1 MKQTPLYEKHMQL
14 NAKIIDFGGWA
25 MPVQYTS
32 VIEEHRST
40 RQAAGLFDICH
51 MGEIDV
57 KGAGAFDFLQLI
69 MSRNLEGQQAGS
81 MKLSVM
87 TTEQG
92 GIIDDLT
99 IYLISENR
107 YRIVTNAGTKDKDLT
122 WMLKIRDERGFTD
135 VEIIDMTDAI
145 GKVDIQGPL
154 SQSILQ
160 PFVPED
166 LSSLTYYHFR
176 ETTIADMPVLVSRSG
191 YTGEDGFEIYSNADA
206 IGVVWDMLLKGGG
219 EHGLKPVG
227 LGARDTLRL
236 ESGYLLYGNDMNE
249 NTMPIEVTYGW
260 ISNLEKDFI
269 GRDALKKQKEK
280 GLEKKLVGFE
290 MQDRGIARHGYK
302 VFKDGSEV
310 GEVTSGTFA
319 PTVNKAIG
327 MAFVPP
333 YLKDTGM
340 EIEIQIRSKSAK
352 AKIVA
357 MPFYKREKA

>member
-1 MKQTPLYEKHMQL
+1 MKQTSLYEKHIQL
-14 NAKIIDFGGWA
+14 GAKIIDFGGWA
-25 MPVQYTS
+25 MPVQYSS

-57 KGAGAFDFLQLI
+57 KGPGAFDFLQLI
-69 MSRNLEGQQAGS
+69 MSRNLEGQQIGS

-92 GIIDDLT
+92 GILDDLT
-99 IYLISENR
+99 IYLISENV
-107 YRIVTNAGTKDKDLT
+107 YRLVTNAGSKDKNLT
-122 WMLKIRDERGFTD
+122 WMLNVRDERGFTD

-145 GKVDIQGPL
+145 GKVDIQGPQ
-154 SQSILQ
+154 SQAILQ
-160 PFVPED
+160 PLVPD
-166 LSSLTYYHFR
+166 GLSPLKYYYFR
-176 ETTIADMPVLVSRSG
+176 ETTIADIPVLISRSG
-191 YTGEDGFEIYSNADA
+191 YTGEDGFEIYSDADR
-206 IGVVWDMLLKGGG
+206 IGDIWDTLFAAGA

-236 ESGYLLYGNDMNE
+236 ECGYMLYGNDMNE
-249 NTMPIEVTYGW
+249 TTTPLEVTYGW

-269 GRDALKKQKEK
+269 GRDALKKQKET
-280 GLEKKLVGFE
+280 GLTRKLIGFE

-302 VFKDGSEV
+302 VFKDGREV

-327 MAFVPP
+327 MAFVPFS
-333 YLKDTGM
+333 LKEPGT
-340 EIEIQIRSKSAK
+340 EIEIQIRSKLSK
-352 AKIVA
+352 AKIVPL
-357 MPFYKREKA
+357 PFYKRVIT